1 MPPKKR
7 TALEAL
13 DANGGDLYAEYV
25 EALEGAPIDMNA
37 DQVRRRIRTFLDSGA
52 MTTGEFQDAIGV
64 NSKGYNMFMT
74 QTGRDKGTGSN
85 TFQNA
90 WVYFKAREMKGLAMP
105 KKPRVAAP
113 KAVKGKA
120 TDGGAEA
127 SAGKGTANGE
137 ATTAAAAAATATAST
152 SVNATKAKGT
162 KASATDEA
170 GPPDVSDMTLP
181 REETDDVLIYD
192 SCDEIRRKI
201 NAHLKLPGVTQA
213 SFLRTLAAQYHTR
226 EVKIQGKQLSDFR
239 SRKGATAGNT
249 SVVYRGVYT
258 YFEKLRL
265 KADKPKTKHRLEVE
279 KTWRNGFDTDK
290 MPPRYFHGR
299 PGDYV
304 TEDAMGRMT
313 VHRG

>member
-25 EALEGAPIDMNA
+25 EVLEGAPIDMNA

-74 QTGRDKGTGSN
+74 QTGKNKGTGSN

-105 KKPRVAAP
+105 KKPRVAA
-113 KAVKGKA
+113 VKGKA

-127 SAGKGTANGE
+127 SAGKGNANGE
-137 ATTAAAAAATATAST
+137 TTATATTTAST
-152 SVNATKAKGT
+152 SANVTKARGT
-162 KASATDEA
+162 KASTTNEA

-239 SRKGATAGNT
+239 GRKGATAGNT
-249 SVVYRGVYT
+249 SVVYRGAYM

-265 KADKPKTKHRLEVE
+265 KADKPKTKHRLEME
-279 KTWRNGFDTDK
+279 KTWKNGFDTDK